1 MHYAILA
8 SYAEG
13 VVESWDEEEDK
24 TQMDELRA
32 THERM
37 AATKH
42 FHPAARLVATEGA
55 KPAERFTTTSPAAP
69 TC

>member
-13 VVESWDEEEDK
+13 VVESWGGEEDK

-37 AATKH
+37 VATKH
-42 FHPAARLVATEGA
+42 FRPAARLVATEDA
-55 KPAERFTTTSPAAP
+55 KPAERFTKTSPVAP